1 MRNLFLLM
9 FVISMSAYAQ
19 SPKEKEELVQFELT
33 FKKGESEIVEEHLTA
48 LGIHADYMYNSTF
61 IHVQAYY
68 STYGNIQKNESLASA
83 KLENI
88 KNYLLEERIESKV
101 ILLEALPQR
110 KSYDVVVSFVSPETR
125 KISAITRS
133 TDTLIVHPD
142 GFRVEVNTDNIT
154 SILNSRIIKRSIND
168 GFGQTTISS
177 SGDALAC
184 AGIYEIQFQSNSLID
199 TAQILLPVEEGMEK
213 TKLFVYTL
221 NKYTGEWNKSN
232 LQVKQK
238 KIAKKKFISVPISE
252 SGVISLQYSIQK
264 TGIPVLFKMPDD
276 IGVIRGSIYAQYP
289 DMIQPGKISK
299 NQHEIMFIFTPQSK
313 LTKIDLQLESV
324 NSEQYVIDQNKLI
337 EELSKKIKT
346 KNKTTDDIISFDL
359 KPEYLLSVKDTVSN

>member
-1 MRNLFLLM
+1 MRKLIYLM
-9 FVISMSAYAQ
+9 SVISMSGYAQ
-19 SPKEKEELVQFELT
+19 SPKLKEQLVQFELF
-33 FKKGESEIVEEHLTA
+33 FKKGESELVEEHLTT
-48 LGIHADYMYNSTF
+48 LGINADKMYNSTF

-68 STYGNIQKNESLASA
+68 STYGNIQKNESVAFA

-88 KNYLLEERIESKV
+88 KNYLLEERVDSKI

-110 KSYDVVVSFVSPETR
+110 KSYDVVVSFAYPETH
-125 KISAITRS
+125 KISAIMRS
-133 TDTLIVHPD
+133 VDTVIVHPD

-154 SILNSRIIKRSIND
+154 SILNSRVIKRSISD

-184 AGIYEIQFQSNSLID
+184 AGIYEIQFQANSLYD
-199 TAQILLPVEEGMEK
+199 TAHILLPVEEGMEK

-232 LQVKQK
+232 FQVKQK
-238 KIAKKKFISVPISE
+238 KIAKKKFISVPVSE

-264 TGIPVLFKMPDD
+264 TGIPVSLKMPDD
-276 IGVIRGSIYAQYP
+276 IGVVSGSIYAQYP

-299 NQHEIMFIFTPQSK
+299 KQNEISFIFTPQAR
-313 LTKIDLQLESV
+313 LTKIDLQLESI

-337 EELSKKIKT
+337 EELTKKIK
-346 KNKTTDDIISFDL
+346 NKTSDDIIRFDL
-359 KPEYLLSVKDTVSN
+359 KSEYLLSVKDSVSK